1 MEGSS
6 SWSSAETKYINNSEL
21 TSETLCA
28 DIFISMSTLQL
39 LQKKY
44 IHDCGSLLNSEDSH
58 IPKKYQVQIDGTLG
72 PHLTLWHNRSLPTS

>member
-58 IPKKYQVQIDGTLG
+58 IPKKYPSSDRW
-72 PHLTLWHNRSLPTS
+72 HLRPTSDFMT